1 MANRRYGSA
10 RGDIRAERKSGNQ
23 LVMNFTRGYF
33 DAFDASIPSVV
44 HVLSKAAMIEAIK
57 SLHEVSMKPMTDGSF
72 KALVHP
78 DMQKELDKWYADDM
92 LEVDT
97 ESEETDAKLPDD
109 YGDGSG
115 YNGFWDNPDPDA

>member
-1 MANRRYGSA
+1 MGGTRQDCLC
-10 RGDIRAERKSGNQ
+10 GDRSHERIGHYSELLR
-23 LVMNFTRGYF
+23 LVSFT
-33 DAFDASIPSVV
+33 
-44 HVLSKAAMIEAIK
+44 
-57 SLHEVSMKPMTDGSF
+57 T
-72 KALVHP
+72 LVHP

-115 YNGFWDNPDPDA
+115 YNGFWDSPDPDA